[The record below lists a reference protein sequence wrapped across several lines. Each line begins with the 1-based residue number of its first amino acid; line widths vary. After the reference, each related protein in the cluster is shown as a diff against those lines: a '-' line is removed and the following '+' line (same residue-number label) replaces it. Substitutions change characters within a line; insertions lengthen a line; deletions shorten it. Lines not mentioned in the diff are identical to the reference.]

1 MALSVILKFLARF
14 LKGLA
19 MIVLGGL
26 FGLAMVV
33 HMLLANHLPML
44 SPP

>member
-1 MALSVILKFLARF
+1 MALSAILKFLARF

-33 HMLLANHLPML
+33 HMLLANQLPIFS
-44 SPP
+44 SP